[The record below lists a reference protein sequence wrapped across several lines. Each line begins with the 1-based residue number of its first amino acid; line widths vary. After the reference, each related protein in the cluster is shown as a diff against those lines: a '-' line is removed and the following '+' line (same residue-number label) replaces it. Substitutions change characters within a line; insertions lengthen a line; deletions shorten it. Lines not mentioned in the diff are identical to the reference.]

1 VTQAALSGPDA
12 LCADYERRAAASRGK
27 AGRRAQG
34 LFYTPP
40 QIAALVV
47 SLAVEHGP
55 KLGARPRV
63 LDACAGAGAFLLA
76 AARALPEAQLC
87 GTDLDGDALA
97 VAAEALGLLGRR
109 AQLETLD
116 ALEHAPRG
124 GAVDLVVGNPP
135 YGHAKPGAREGL
147 LARFPALRG
156 AEIDLYAAFLLRSLE
171 LLRPGGCAALLVPDT
186 WMTNARAAPLRAE
199 ILARADLRAVADLG
213 KPFAAAKDTRVQ
225 AVVLVRREDGAP
237 RSARK
242 VHAARLVEGRLVSLA
257 PIGQEELVRRNA
269 AGWQPYRTE
278 GERRL
283 CAALEAASVPL
294 SEACA
299 VGYGLRTGRN
309 ALHVGRGTG
318 PAGAIPLCGGED
330 VVPFGLRLRP
340 KHLASPTGGLLR
352 LAARQQGT
360 PRVAVQRIRTNAAAP
375 WARWLEAAEVPAGM
389 VCLDSITTLFA
400 PPGAPALLPGLV
412 GLCGSVAWNRWH
424 RLRTTD
430 VNVKP
435 ASLRELPLPRALLDP
450 ARQEAFAKL
459 VRRREAEVA
468 IEVRTPPLSRKQ
480 ADLAPAPRSE
490 RALDREV
497 YALFGLE
504 PREVEEAE
512 RGFWGTRFEAE
523 FDRLKAN
530 VARVAQ

>member
-1 VTQAALSGPDA
+1 MNEAALSGPDA
-12 LCADYERRAAASRGK
+12 LCADYERRAAEERGK

-40 QIAALVV
+40 QIAAQVV
-47 SLAVEHGP
+47 SLALAHGP
-55 KLGARPRV
+55 ALGSRPRV

-76 AARALPEAQLC
+76 VARAIPQAALC

-97 VAAEALGLLGRR
+97 VAAQALALLGRQ

-116 ALEHAPRG
+116 ALTMSPRG
-124 GAVDLVVGNPP
+124 GPVDLVVGNPP
-135 YGHAKPGAREGL
+135 YGHAQPGAREGL

-156 AEIDLYAAFLLRSLE
+156 GEIDLYAAFLLRSLE

-199 ILARADLRAVADLG
+199 ILARAELRAVVDLG

-225 AVVLVRREDGAP
+225 AVVLVRREEGA
-237 RSARK
+237 RASQK
-242 VHAARLVEGRLVSLA
+242 VSAARLVGGRLVALA
-257 PIGQEELVRRNA
+257 ALDPAELVRRIP
-269 AGWQPYRTE
+269 AGWQPYRSE
-278 GERRL
+278 GEQQL
-283 CAALEAASVPL
+283 CAALGAASVPL
-294 SEACA
+294 AEACA

-318 PAGAIPLCGGED
+318 PEGSIPLCGGED

-340 KHLASPTGGLLR
+340 KHLTAPTDVLLR
-352 LAARQQGT
+352 LAARQRGT
-360 PRVAVQRIRTNAAAP
+360 RRVAVQRIRTNAAAP
-375 WARWLEAAEVPAGM
+375 WARWLEAAEVPAEM

-400 PPGAPALLPGLV
+400 PPDAPALLPGLV

-435 ASLRELPLPRALLDP
+435 SSLRELPLPRALLGP
-450 ARQEAFAKL
+450 HRQEAFARL
-459 VRRREAEVA
+459 VRAREAEVA
-468 IEVRTPPLSRKQ
+468 VEVRTPPQSRKQ
-480 ADLAPAPRSE
+480 ADLAPAPQSE
-490 RALDREV
+490 RALDRAV
-497 YALFGLE
+497 YALFGLG

-512 RGFWGTRFEAE
+512 RGFWGSRFDAE
-523 FDRLKAN
+523 FPRLG
-530 VARVAQ
+530 

>member
-1 VTQAALSGPDA
+1 MTQASLSGPDA
-12 LCADYERRAAASRGK
+12 LCADYERRAAEARGK

-40 QIAALVV
+40 QIAAQVV
-47 SLAVEHGP
+47 ALALEHGP
-55 KLGARPRV
+55 ALGPRPRV

-76 AARALPEAQLC
+76 AARAIPQAALC
-87 GTDLDGDALA
+87 GTDLDADALA
-97 VAAEALGLLGRR
+97 VAAEALALLGKR
-109 AQLETLD
+109 AQLERLD
-116 ALEHAPRG
+116 ALGQAPRG
-124 GAVDLVVGNPP
+124 GPVDLVVGNPP
-135 YGHAKPGAREGL
+135 YGHAAPGAREGL
-147 LARFPALRG
+147 LTRFPALRG

-199 ILARADLRAVADLG
+199 ILARAELRAVADLG

-225 AVVLVRREDGAP
+225 AVVLVRREEGAP
-237 RSARK
+237 RSSRK
-242 VHAARLVEGRLVSLA
+242 AYAARLIEGRLAALA
-257 PIGQEELVRRNA
+257 PIDQDELIGRNQ
-269 AGWQPYRTE
+269 AGWQPYRTA
-278 GERRL
+278 GEKRL
-283 CAALEAASVPL
+283 CTAMAANSVPL
-294 SEACA
+294 AEVCA

-309 ALHVGRGTG
+309 ALHVGRGAG
-318 PAGAIPLCGGED
+318 PEGAIPLCGGED

-340 KHLASPTGGLLR
+340 KHLTAPTEVLLR

-375 WARWLEAAEVPAGM
+375 WARWLEAAEVPAEV

-435 ASLRELPLPRALLDP
+435 ASLRELPLPRALLEP

-459 VRRREAEVA
+459 VRTREAEVA
-468 IEVRTPPLSRKQ
+468 LDVRTPPLSRTQ
-480 ADLAPAPRSE
+480 ADLAPAPQSE
-490 RALDREV
+490 RALDRAV

-504 PREVEEAE
+504 PWEVEEAE
-512 RGFWGTRFEAE
+512 RGFWGARFDAE
-523 FDRLKAN
+523 FARL
-530 VARVAQ
+530 